1 MRPFDGSA
9 VVSDEVYHCLTGQ
22 IDGVAM
28 DSPLGTLLV
37 DVFMG
42 KLEGFQLRDQT
53 EKLKHCSRHV
63 DEIFAI
69 AVNRAHPSIKFTLEM
84 ESAGSLPL
92 LDVLLNR
99 RSDGS
104 SRRSVYRK
112 KTWSGQYTNF
122 ASFVP
127 LQEKRNL
134 VGCLAQRDRKICSTD
149 SIEEELRKLQELP
162 RENGWALLSGH
173 TPGNRLDRRAKP
185 GEGAVRLCRVHSVLR
200 TPLDG
205 WLDETLRRHRR
216 DEALPDNP
224 RSNRPERRTALVARE
239 LARYKVDIAALSETR
254 FSEQGQL
261 EEVGAGYTFFWSGR
275 PRTERRDAGVAFA
288 IRNDIVGRL
297 PCLPQGINDRLMS
310 LRLPLQRGGKFAT
323 IISAY
328 APPMTS
334 PVAARDKFYE
344 DLHAL
349 LATVSKADKLI
360 VLGDFNAR
368 VGTDHT
374 AWRGVLGPHG
384 LRGSNDNGLLL
395 LRTCAEHR
403 LILTNTFF
411 CLPEREKATWRHPRN
426 ELAQRLDNLPIAAAD
441 DAAENA
447 SVENRWCQLRDTI
460 QSTALAVLG
469 RARRQ
474 HQDWFDDND
483 AVISNL
489 LAEKNRLHKAY
500 VDHPTADNKAAFYR
514 SRRHLQQRLR
524 EMQDAWTARKAE
536 EIQGYADRNEWKNFF
551 SAIKAV
557 YGPPTKGTAPL
568 LSADGSTLL
577 TEKTQILQRWAEHF
591 RGVLNRPSAI
601 SDAAIDRLPQVETN
615 ADPDLPPSLQETIR
629 AVQQLSSGKAPGSD
643 AIPAEVYKHG
653 GPQLMDHLTALFQE
667 MWRQGEVPQ
676 DFKDATIVHLYKRKG
691 NRQICDNHRGISLLN
706 IAGKIFARILLN
718 RLNNHLEQGL
728 LPESQCGFRRHR
740 GTTDMIFAARQ
751 LQEKCQEM
759 RTHLY
764 STFVDL
770 TKAFDTVNR
779 EGLWKIMQKFGCPQR
794 FIEMVRQLHDGMMA
808 RVTDNGAVSEAF
820 AVTSGVKQGC
830 VLAPTLFSLM
840 FSAMLM
846 DAYRGGERLGIRI
859 AYRTDGELL
868 NQRRMQFQSHVST
881 TTVHELLFADDCA
894 LNTTSEEEMQ
904 RSMDLFSAACANFG
918 LVINTQKTVVMH
930 QPPPNSAT
938 TAPNAPP
945 PPPPPPQISVN
956 GTQLQVVENFPYL
969 GSTLSH
975 NTKIDDEVANR
986 ISKASQ
992 AFGRLQSTVWNRHGL
1007 QLSTKLKMYKAVI
1020 LPTLL
1025 YGAETWAVYAKQA
1038 RRLNHFHLSC
1048 LRRILRLN
1056 WQDRIPDTEVLERT
1070 GIVSIYTMLRQMQ
1083 LRWSGHLVRMDDE
1096 RLPKRLFYGD
1106 VATGSRRQ
1114 GGQIRRYKDT
1124 LKYSLKRLQIKPT
1137 NWEELAHDRPTWRRT
1152 VKTGAAIY
1160 EANRIA
1166 AAKVKREARK
1176 SQLRP
1181 AAVSHITNPATTT
1194 DTTLTA
1200 SDASDEDQDYTC
1212 PHCDRTFT
1220 SRIGL
1225 VGHLRI
1231 HRTETGEPVPGAP
1244 VYTHQ
1249 ARLTCPHCPRT
1260 FRHRMGLFGH
1270 MRIHESG
1277 IDCSPETPTT
1287 CNTFT
1292 APSPTHAPSPDAHI
1306 TTTTT
1311 TTDSAADDTDTAD
1324 FSCPHCPRT
1333 FTSHIGL
1340 VGHLRIHRTETGEP
1354 VPGAP
1359 TYTHQIRLNC
1369 PHCPRTFRH
1378 RMGLFGHMRIH
1389 DDLRWALLSGH
1400 TPGNRLD
1407 RRAKPGE
1414 GIRARTCTQGTVVSA
1429 GRMDLRVDI
1438 LETRLCLAIAGGHQV
1453 NDSAAYTS
1461 SSPPPSRRPTRF
1473 PQTGRVSSLT
1483 LAARN
1488 IRSLLDNARSNR
1500 SERRTALV
1508 ARELA
1513 GYKVDI
1519 AALSETRFSEQG
1531 QLEEVGAGYTF
1542 FWSGRPRTERRD
1554 AGVAFAIQNDI
1565 VGRLPCLPQGI
1576 NARLMSLR
1584 LPLQRGGKFA
1594 TIISAYAPP
1603 MTSPVA
1609 ARDKFTVPA
1618 PTMQSVGHT
1627 VDIVEIDGLHQGDGD
1642 GGGVGPHFLALSQ

>member
-1 MRPFDGSA
+1 M
-9 VVSDEVYHCLTGQ
+9 
-22 IDGVAM
+22 
-28 DSPLGTLLV
+28 
-37 DVFMG
+37 
-42 KLEGFQLRDQT
+42 
-53 EKLKHCSRHV
+53 
-63 DEIFAI
+63 
-69 AVNRAHPSIKFTLEM
+69 
-84 ESAGSLPL
+84 
-92 LDVLLNR
+92 
-99 RSDGS
+99 
-104 SRRSVYRK
+104 
-112 KTWSGQYTNF
+112 
-122 ASFVP
+122 
-127 LQEKRNL
+127 
-134 VGCLAQRDRKICSTD
+134 
-149 SIEEELRKLQELP
+149 
-162 RENGWALLSGH
+162 
-173 TPGNRLDRRAKP
+173 
-185 GEGAVRLCRVHSVLR
+185 
-200 TPLDG
+200 
-205 WLDETLRRHRR
+205 
-216 DEALPDNP
+216 
-224 RSNRPERRTALVARE
+224 ARE

-261 EEVGAGYTFFWSGR
+261 EEVGVGCTFFWSGR

-297 PCLPQGINDRLMS
+297 PCLPQGINDHPMS
-310 LRLPLQRGGKFAT
+310 H
-323 IISAY
+323 
-328 APPMTS
+328 PPWQQE
-334 PVAARDKFYE
+334 KKIYE

-411 CLPEREKATWRHPRN
+411 CLPEREKATWRHPRSRQWHLLDYVLVRRRDQRDVLVTKAIAGADGWTDHRLVISKMRIRLQPRRRPQGKRPPGKLN
-426 ELAQRLDNLPIAAAD
+426 VALLSLSAHHLHFSTELAQRLDNLPIAAA
-441 DAAENA
+441 AAENA

-500 VDHPTADNKAAFYR
+500 
-514 SRRHLQQRLR
+514 
-524 EMQDAWTARKAE
+524 DAWTARKAE

-591 RGVLNRPSAI
+591 RGVLNRPSTI

-615 ADPDLPPSLQETIR
+615 ADLDLPPSLQETIR
-629 AVQQLSSGKAPGSD
+629 AVQQLSRGKAPGSD

-667 MWRQGEVPQ
+667 MWRQGEVQQ
-676 DFKDATIVHLYKRKG
+676 DFKDATIVVLYKRKG

-764 STFVDL
+764 STFVDMM
-770 TKAFDTVNR
+770 KAFDTVNR
-779 EGLWKIMQKFGCPQR
+779 EGLWKIMQKFGCPER
-794 FIEMVRQLHDGMMA
+794 FTQMVRQLHDGMMA

-820 AVTSGVKQGC
+820 AVTNGVKQGC

-846 DAYRGGERLGIRI
+846 DAYRDERPGIRI
-859 AYRTDGELL
+859 AYRTDGQLL
-868 NQRRMQFQSHVST
+868 NQRRMHFQSRVST
-881 TTVHELLFADDCA
+881 TSVHELLFADDCA

-904 RSMDLFSAACANFG
+904 RSMDLYSAACANFG

-930 QPPPNSAT
+930 QPPPNSAA

-945 PPPPPPQISVN
+945 PPSPPPPPQISVN

-969 GSTLSH
+969 GSTLSRT
-975 NTKIDDEVANR
+975 TKIDEEVANR

-1025 YGAETWAVYAKQA
+1025 YGAETWTVYTKQA

-1056 WQDRIPDTEVLERT
+1056 WQYRIPDTDVLERT
-1070 GIVSIYTMLRQMQ
+1070 GILSIYTILRQMQ
-1083 LRWSGHLVRMDDE
+1083 LRWSGHLVRIDDE

-1114 GGQIRRYKDT
+1114 GGQIRHYKDT
-1124 LKYSLKRLQIKPT
+1124 LKSSLKRLQINPT
-1137 NWEELAHDRPTWRRT
+1137 NWEELAFDRPTWRRT

-1181 AAVSHITNPATTT
+1181 VRNA
-1194 DTTLTA
+1194 
-1200 SDASDEDQDYTC
+1200 DAQPLPTC
-1212 PHCDRTFT
+1212 PRCQRTFRA
-1220 SRIGL
+1220 RIGL

-1231 HRTETGEPVPGAP
+1231 NCASRTASTIVAPPSSSSSSLPPTNTDSSSEPPHPYSSSSSSSPSTSSSTSSSPSSSSSSSSTAP
-1244 VYTHQ
+1244 TTATQ
-1249 ARLTCPHCPRT
+1249 AAVSHITNPDTTTDTTPIASDSSNEDQDYTCPHSDRT
-1260 FRHRMGLFGH
+1260 FSSR
-1270 MRIHESG
+1270 
-1277 IDCSPETPTT
+1277 
-1287 CNTFT
+1287 
-1292 APSPTHAPSPDAHI
+1292 
-1306 TTTTT
+1306 
-1311 TTDSAADDTDTAD
+1311 
-1324 FSCPHCPRT
+1324 
-1333 FTSHIGL
+1333 IGL

-1359 TYTHQIRLNC
+1359 TYTHRTRLHC
-1369 PHCPRTFRH
+1369 PHCPRTFSH

-1389 DDLRWALLSGH
+1389 DDLR
-1400 TPGNRLD
+1400 
-1407 RRAKPGE
+1407 
-1414 GIRARTCTQGTVVSA
+1414 
-1429 GRMDLRVDI
+1429 
-1438 LETRLCLAIAGGHQV
+1438 
-1453 NDSAAYTS
+1453 
-1461 SSPPPSRRPTRF
+1461 
-1473 PQTGRVSSLT
+1473 
-1483 LAARN
+1483 
-1488 IRSLLDNARSNR
+1488 
-1500 SERRTALV
+1500 
-1508 ARELA
+1508 
-1513 GYKVDI
+1513 
-1519 AALSETRFSEQG
+1519 
-1531 QLEEVGAGYTF
+1531 
-1542 FWSGRPRTERRD
+1542 
-1554 AGVAFAIQNDI
+1554 
-1565 VGRLPCLPQGI
+1565 
-1576 NARLMSLR
+1576 
-1584 LPLQRGGKFA
+1584 
-1594 TIISAYAPP
+1594 
-1603 MTSPVA
+1603 
-1609 ARDKFTVPA
+1609 
-1618 PTMQSVGHT
+1618 
-1627 VDIVEIDGLHQGDGD
+1627 
-1642 GGGVGPHFLALSQ
+1642 